1 MLDAES
7 AGPVEA
13 NRYVQ
18 VGTKEVENFVIA
30 VSVLFEAATSPAR
43 SNEDEALFQM
53 RLPFAME
60 LRTTDVIFNV
70 FDTLTK
76 IPSVMPAT
84 FLPARVSELE
94 PTTVKLPSLCLT
106 IASDV
111 VEFAPICNNFEKTP
125 TGSAFTKKPA
135 FPLSVAI
142 IPTTDVPLLS
152 TLIAVG
158 NKIELVGNVYVNKR
172 EPVALTFQIAT
183 ACKSPINTAG
193 GITAL
198 SGSKGV
204 AVGEGAIN
212 PVASGVAPVIQISP
226 AESTAAAVAIDA
238 AD

>member
-30 VSVLFEAATSPAR
+30 VSVLFVAATSPAR

-70 FDTLTK
+70 FDTLIK

-158 NKIELVGNVYVNKR
+158 NKIELVGNVYLNKR

-183 ACKSPINTAG
+183 ACKSPINVAG
-193 GITAL
+193 GIATL
-198 SGSKGV
+198 SGSNGV

-226 AESTAAAVAIDA
+226 AESTAAAVAIYA